1 MAKHFNRFPYTF
13 AFGILGALW
22 VLLSESMCPF
32 WVDIAFKIL
41 GIIAVGVGVGGRLYS
56 TLFIG
61 GMKNEGIDGK
71 TFIDYGP
78 YSTTRNPLYF
88 FSFIAF
94 MGLLALQAQIL
105 LLCVG
110 ALGFYWI
117 YQRTIKR
124 EESFLI
130 DKFGDSYRQYLK
142 SVPRF
147 FPRRHF
153 ETPEQILVRPKFL
166 HKEIKRG
173 LVWFCFVFF
182 LLLWQTLQAFG
193 FLPILFF
200 AP

>member
-13 AFGILGALW
+13 AFGILGAFW
-22 VLLSESMCPF
+22 VLLSESPYPL
-32 WVDIAFKIL
+32 WVHIACKIL
-41 GIIAVGVGVGGRLYS
+41 GIIAVSIGVGGRLYS
-56 TLFIG
+56 TLYIG
-61 GMKNEGIDGK
+61 GMKNEGADGK

-78 YSTTRNPLYF
+78 YSATRNPLYF
-88 FSFIAF
+88 FSFIAL
-94 MGLLALQAQIL
+94 MGLLVLQAQML
-105 LLCVG
+105 LVVVG

-124 EESFLI
+124 EEMFLM

-173 LVWFCFVFF
+173 FVWFCFAFF
-182 LLLWQTLQAFG
+182 MLSWQILQAFG
-193 FLPILFF
+193 IVPVLFF